1 MKFVPK
7 DQGDSA
13 ENSSGGGTKGF
24 IEEALLMIVANL
36 GISQGIGILIMLV
49 LLLIGAI
56 AAIGSWL
63 FGS

>member
-7 DQGDSA
+7 DKGDSA
-13 ENSSGGGTKGF
+13 ENSNGGGTKGF

-36 GISQGIGILIMLV
+36 GIIQGMSILVILILMIAGILIGL
-49 LLLIGAI
+49 GA
-56 AAIGSWL
+56 WL